1 MLRLT
6 TIILSLT
13 FLAQGSEADEDVKVD
28 ELEYLLITASR
39 INEKAFEAPYHL
51 HSVEETELVL
61 RSIRSVPEV
70 FSYIPG
76 VVVQKT
82 AHGQGSPYIRGFT
95 AYNNLFLIDGIRLN
109 NAAFRS
115 GPNQYWNT
123 IDSQSLRALEL
134 VKSQGSV
141 LFGSDSVGG

>member
-13 FLAQGSEADEDVKVD
+13 FLAQGSEADEDVD

-39 INEKAFEAPYHL
+39 INERAFEAPYHL

-70 FSYIPG
+70 FSYIHG

-82 AHGQGSPYIRGFT
+82 AHGQG
-95 AYNNLFLIDGIRLN
+95 
-109 NAAFRS
+109 
-115 GPNQYWNT
+115 
-123 IDSQSLRALEL
+123 
-134 VKSQGSV
+134 
-141 LFGSDSVGG
+141 